1 MSHVCKDLRE
11 TDVHISSY
19 QEGIARILA
28 RKMSSIGG
36 ELAARQPFGTFG
48 VDDDQATTLAFP
60 RAGASMVRL
69 DPARGTVD
77 DVWWQSARAAEVAD
91 LVAAHGAVLG
101 QMSGETVEARPSGQ
115 VYRLQVVEQPS
126 KVQETLE
133 SHPNAPQPELTS
145 ASSARV
151 DQEPDPEPL
160 LAPAPAPDAEGWRLR
175 RWLSPSR
182 MLRRLRLFPVRDG
195 GTNGITSL
203 LFRRKASVAPAS
215 EPVERNEALTED
227 VLSAEINVVVK
238 DAVTEDRAC
247 EPPSDSDASRGEAV
261 AVVENAKE
269 PVAAETSS
277 ENLSI
282 AEVASEAPVKAKEWL
297 GLGEGV
303 PVFLFAGEMSYAA
316 GVDILTDALVTVC
329 HGHQDAQFVFVGA
342 GPLKNDM
349 EAQISIAGLAHR
361 CRFTGDLPPA
371 EFEKFLAA
379 CDFVVIPAREGQ
391 DSCLSERALSLGKP
405 VLTTHQAQIRGIVH
419 GHNGLVAYDCAN
431 SLVWGLREL
440 LARPLQ
446 LQPHPQQES
455 VECKAA

>member
-1 MSHVCKDLRE
+1 VQ
-11 TDVHISSY
+11 ISSH
-19 QEGIARILA
+19 QEGITRILA
-28 RKMSSIGG
+28 RKSRRLSSIGG
-36 ELAARQPFGTFG
+36 ELAARQPFDTFRAN
-48 VDDDQATTLAFP
+48 DDQATALAFP
-60 RAGASMVRL
+60 RAGAGMVRL
-69 DPARGTVD
+69 DPAREIVHD
-77 DVWWQSARAAEVAD
+77 AWWQSARTAEDAD

-126 KVQETLE
+126 KVQQTFE
-133 SHPNAPQPELTS
+133 SHPNAPQRELTS
-145 ASSARV
+145 ASSTRV
-151 DQEPDPEPL
+151 DQEPDSVPL

-182 MLRRLRLFPVRDG
+182 MLRRLRLFLVRDG
-195 GTNGITSL
+195 GANGITSL
-203 LFRRKASVAPAS
+203 LFRRKASAAPAS
-215 EPVERNEALTED
+215 EPVERNEASTEE
-227 VLSAEINVVVK
+227 VLSAEIKVVVK
-238 DAVTEDRAC
+238 DAVTGDRSL
-247 EPPSDSDASRGEAV
+247 EPPGYSDASWGEAV

-269 PVAAETSS
+269 PVAAETSK
-277 ENLSI
+277 NLSI
-282 AEVASEAPVKAKEWL
+282 AEVASEAPAKAKELL
-297 GLGEGV
+297 GLGERV

-329 HGHQDAQFVFVGA
+329 QGHQDAQFVFVGA

-349 EAQISIAGLAHR
+349 EAQVSIAGFAHR

-391 DSCLSERALSLGKP
+391 GSCLSEKALSLGKP

-431 SLVWGLREL
+431 SVVWGLREL
-440 LARPLQ
+440 LAKPLRP
-446 LQPHPQQES
+446 PPQQES
-455 VECKAA
+455 VEWKAA

>member
-1 MSHVCKDLRE
+1 M
-11 TDVHISSY
+11 
-19 QEGIARILA
+19 
-28 RKMSSIGG
+28 
-36 ELAARQPFGTFG
+36 
-48 VDDDQATTLAFP
+48 
-60 RAGASMVRL
+60 
-69 DPARGTVD
+69 
-77 DVWWQSARAAEVAD
+77 WWQSARTADVAD

-101 QMSGETVEARPSGQ
+101 QMSGETVEARPNGQ
-115 VYRLQVVEQPS
+115 AYRLPVVEQPS
-126 KVQETLE
+126 KVQQTFE

-151 DQEPDPEPL
+151 DQEPDPVPL

-182 MLRRLRLFPVRDG
+182 MLRLSLFRVRDG
-195 GTNGITSL
+195 GAKAITSL
-203 LFRRKASVAPAS
+203 LFRRKASDAPAS
-215 EPVERNEALTED
+215 EPVERNEALTEE
-227 VLSAEINVVVK
+227 VLSAETKVVVK
-238 DAVTEDRAC
+238 DAVTEDRSF
-247 EPPSDSDASRGEAV
+247 EPPSYSAASWGEAV

-269 PVAAETSS
+269 PVAAETSD
-277 ENLSI
+277 NLSI
-282 AEVASEAPVKAKEWL
+282 TEVASEAPAKAKERL
-297 GLGEGV
+297 GLGEQV

-316 GVDILTDALVTVC
+316 GADILTDALVTVC
-329 HGHQDAQFVFVGA
+329 QGHQDAQFVFVGA

-349 EAQISIAGLAHR
+349 EAQVSIAGFAHR

-391 DSCLSERALSLGKP
+391 DSGLSERALSLGKP

-440 LARPLQ
+440 LAKPLQ
-446 LQPHPQQES
+446 PNPQHES
-455 VECKAA
+455 VERKAA